1 MATSRLAIYN
11 GALARIGKR
20 TIASLS
26 VNEEGRRLLDE
37 VWNDGGVQFCLEQG
51 LWKFAMRTQML
62 DYDSSIE
69 PQFVYRRAFTKASD
83 WIATAA
89 VCDDEYY
96 KSPLL
101 RYQDEQRTLYAD
113 LDRIYVR
120 FVSNHEDWGMELSN
134 WPASF
139 TEYVKTYFASRIVLR
154 ATGDKELAA
163 AFIKRDGLV
172 DQAALTAKNNDAQLD
187 PPKFPPPSSWITAR
201 RGGSRGNW
209 RDGGNRHS
217 LIG

>member
-26 VNEEGRRLLDE
+26 VNEEGRHLLDN

-62 DYDSSIE
+62 DYDSGFAPE
-69 PQFVYRRAFTKASD
+69 FGFRRAFTKADD
-83 WIATAA
+83 WVATAA
-89 VCDDEYY
+89 VCSDEFF
-96 KSPLL
+96 KQPLL
-101 RYQDEQRTLYAD
+101 RYQDEQRALYAD

-120 FVSNHEDWGMELSN
+120 FVSNHADWGMNLSA

-139 TEYVKTYFASRIVLR
+139 TEYVKTYFAGRICLK
-154 ATGDKELAA
+154 ATGDKEMALA
-163 AFIKRDGLV
+163 FTKRGGLV

-187 PPKFPPPSSWITAR
+187 PPKFPPPSSWINAR
-201 RGGSRGNW
+201 RGSTRGSW

>member
-20 TIASLS
+20 TITSLT
-26 VNEEGRRLLDE
+26 VNEEGRRLLDD

-62 DYDSSIE
+62 DYDTAITPE
-69 PQFVYRRAFTKASD
+69 FGYRRSFGKASD

-89 VCDDEYY
+89 VCSDEYFTQ
-96 KSPLL
+96 PLL
-101 RYQDEQRTLYAD
+101 RYQDEQRAIFAD

-120 FVSNHEDWGMELSN
+120 FVSNHNDWGMNLSN

-139 TEYVKTYFASRIVLR
+139 TEYVKTYFASRIVLK
-154 ATGDKELAA
+154 ATGDKELALA
-163 AFIKRDGLV
+163 MTKAGGLV
-172 DQAALTAKNNDAQLD
+172 DQALLTAKNNDAQLD
-187 PPKFPPPSSWITAR
+187 PPKFPPPSSWINAR
-201 RGGSRGNW
+201 RGATRGSW